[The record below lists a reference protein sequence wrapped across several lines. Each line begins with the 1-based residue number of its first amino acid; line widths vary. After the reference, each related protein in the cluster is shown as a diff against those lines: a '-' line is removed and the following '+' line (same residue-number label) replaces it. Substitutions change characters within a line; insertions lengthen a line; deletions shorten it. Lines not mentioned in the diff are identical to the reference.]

1 MNYHFGDVYEGD
13 FVEGLREGIG
23 KYTNSRGDVVQGRWR
38 KDILIQE
45 GINWINELHITKLI

>member
-45 GINWINELHITKLI
+45 GIN